1 VKEGSEGGAARLSG
15 ALEGVGSGIVRGGRC
30 RVYG

>member
-1 VKEGSEGGAARLSG
+1 MEEGSEGGAARLSG
-15 ALEGVGSGIVRGGRC
+15 ALGGVGSGIVRGKQC